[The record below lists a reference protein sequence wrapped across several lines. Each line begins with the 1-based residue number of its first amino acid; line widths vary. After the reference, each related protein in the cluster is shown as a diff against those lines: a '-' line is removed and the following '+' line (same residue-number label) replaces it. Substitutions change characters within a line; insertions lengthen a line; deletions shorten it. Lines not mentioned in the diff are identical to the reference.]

1 MLMLVCGRVSIEK
14 TSDMHMHIQ
23 ILVFL
28 ITQNEKKQS
37 SDSNDAQMGVSKNN
51 GTPKWMV
58 YKGKLY

>member
-1 MLMLVCGRVSIEK
+1 
-14 TSDMHMHIQ
+14 MHIQ